1 LRRSRTLIGST
12 VLSLAVHATLWAG
25 LAHFSVTPAWRL
37 GEPVSRG
44 AEVTVTVEPPARAA
58 FTQGVANAG
67 STNKAG
73 AITNAPRATAAID
86 APGDMAQM
94 GGPSTAAAVLGE
106 VRSRLARYLA
116 YPPLARARG
125 WEGTVLVGFHLG
137 ADGALDAIRV
147 ARSSGYDILD
157 ASALDSLGKVGRL
170 DDVAGITGTKPQQLE
185 LAVMYR
191 LERR

>member
-1 LRRSRTLIGST
+1 LIGST

-37 GEPVSRG
+37 GEPESRRG
-44 AEVTVTVEPPARAA
+44 EVAVIIEAPARAA
-58 FTQGVANAG
+58 IPRGVASAAR
-67 STNKAG
+67 TNKAEVN
-73 AITNAPRATAAID
+73 TNRLPATAAIV
-86 APGDMAQM
+86 APGDMLQT
-94 GGPSTAAAVLGE
+94 GGPSTAATVLGE
-106 VRSRLARYLA
+106 VRSRLAQYLA

-137 ADGALDAIRV
+137 ANGALDAIRV

-170 DDVAGITGTKPQQLE
+170 DDVAGITNTKPQQLE